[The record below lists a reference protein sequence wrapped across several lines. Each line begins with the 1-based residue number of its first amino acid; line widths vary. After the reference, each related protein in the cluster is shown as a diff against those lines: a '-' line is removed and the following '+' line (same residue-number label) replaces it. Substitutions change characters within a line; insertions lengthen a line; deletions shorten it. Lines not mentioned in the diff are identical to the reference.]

1 MEIKQFR
8 VEDLRLSGMVMIV
21 IEPEDAEGN
30 FRLVE
35 YGVGFVPTSPGIS
48 MVIEEKYINQI
59 EKFKLQM
66 NNMFQPTLVLKDGE
80 TFEKPAE
87 SADVVRAR
95 ELEEELQAIRERQAL
110 VDTVPAEELKKL

>member
-21 IEPEDAEGN
+21 IEPEDTEGN

-80 TFEKPAE
+80 RFEEPAE
-87 SADVVRAR
+87 SPDVVRAR
-95 ELEEELQAIRERQAL
+95 ELEAELQAIRERQAL